1 MNSHTPRTAA
11 ALSGVS
17 EEPVIALRPGQPLL
31 SAAAT
36 NQLLLRHGL
45 QRALA
50 RALVQEAV
58 AATIPLSLEEERAL
72 MAREVQAQG
81 LRSNTELEP
90 WLLERG
96 WTEADLCAIACH
108 AERLR
113 RWCAWRFQ
121 DEVEVRF
128 LDRKRDLDRVVYSL
142 LRVKERELAE
152 ELHQRLQTREMDFA
166 DAVRRY
172 GTGPERYSRGLVGP
186 VALSAC
192 HPALRER
199 LVQGREG
206 QLWGPVLIEEH
217 WLVLQLEQLLPA
229 QLNAT
234 TRTQLLQDLFAD
246 WLEHQVERLLQ
257 GEALATVPAADQDQ
271 RR

>member
-1 MNSHTPRTAA
+1 MSKTTPRSPA

-17 EEPVIALRPGQPLL
+17 EEAVIALRPGQPLL

-36 NQLLLRHGL
+36 NRLLLRHGL
-45 QRALA
+45 QRSLA
-50 RALVQEAV
+50 TAVVQEAV
-58 AATIPLSLEEERAL
+58 AATIPLGHEEQRAL
-72 MAREVQAQG
+72 MARKVQAQG
-81 LRSNTELEP
+81 LHSDSELEA

-113 RWCAWRFQ
+113 RWCDWRFH

-142 LRVKERELAE
+142 LRVQERELAE
-152 ELHQRLQTREMDFA
+152 ELHQRLWNREMEFA

-172 GTGPERYSRGLVGP
+172 GLGPERHSRGLVGP
-186 VALSAC
+186 IALSAC

-199 LVQGREG
+199 LAQGREG

-217 WLVLQLEQLLPA
+217 WLVLQLEEKLPA
-229 QLNAT
+229 QLDAT
-234 TRTQLLQDLFAD
+234 TRTRLLQDLFAD
-246 WLEHQVERLLQ
+246 WMEQQVERLLQ
-257 GEALATVPAADQDQ
+257 GEALATVPAPDQDQ
-271 RR
+271 RP